1 MRFVP
6 ILSLISFVVA
16 APLPTQENEL
26 IPGKYIVVL
35 KPEASSSAFT
45 QVVDLL
51 GDGLDHKYEI
61 GSFKAAAGSL
71 TETLLTSIR
80 NLGSVAY
87 VEQDAIVRTAALT
100 TQPNAPWGL
109 GRISHRAK
117 DSPDYVYDTSG
128 GEGTCAYI
136 IDTGIYTAHPDFGG
150 RATFLENFSGDG
162 QDTDGNGHGTHV
174 AGTVGSATYGV
185 AKKTSLLAVKVLD
198 ASGSGSNTG
207 VLAGIAFAARDAKE
221 REARGECVKGSVGN
235 LSLGGI
241 ISTAQMQAVRAA
253 VDAGLFLAVA
263 AGNSGLPTILFS
275 PANEQ
280 SACTVGATDKD
291 DKLASF
297 SNFGLLVDVLAPGVD
312 IKSTWNDG
320 KTNIISGTSMATPHV
335 AGLGAYLL
343 GLEQRR
349 SPRDLCARIQ
359 SLSTKDKVTG
369 TAGLPPPLTKNYL
382 AFNGASA

>member
-1 MRFVP
+1 M
-6 ILSLISFVVA
+6 
-16 APLPTQENEL
+16 
-26 IPGKYIVVL
+26 
-35 KPEASSSAFT
+35 
-45 QVVDLL
+45 
-51 GDGLDHKYEI
+51 
-61 GSFKAAAGSL
+61 
-71 TETLLTSIR
+71 
-80 NLGSVAY
+80 
-87 VEQDAIVRTAALT
+87 
-100 TQPNAPWGL
+100 
-109 GRISHRAK
+109 
-117 DSPDYVYDTSG
+117 
-128 GEGTCAYI
+128 
-136 IDTGIYTAHPDFGG
+136 
-150 RATFLENFSGDG
+150 
-162 QDTDGNGHGTHV
+162 

-320 KTNIISGTSMATPHV
+320 KTVSWTRFPGPFS
-335 AGLGAYLL
+335 
-343 GLEQRR
+343 
-349 SPRDLCARIQ
+349 
-359 SLSTKDKVTG
+359 SLVSDG
-369 TAGLPPPLTKNYL
+369 
-382 AFNGASA
+382 